1 MWVERRID
9 FFCTALNALIRN
21 RHIAFTLAVCTV
33 PLLRAV
39 GIGNGECEHCKYVK
53 FERYLEGDPCIRCG
67 DGGKRISSL
76 MDQD

>member
-21 RHIAFTLAVCTV
+21 RHIAFTLAVCTL

-53 FERYLEGDPCIRCG
+53 FERYLGVDPCG
-67 DGGKRISSL
+67 DGGKRISS
-76 MDQD
+76 